1 MQNIKEL
8 HSTYYQTP
16 FYHYNNNLFH
26 SPQNNTINTFSNIN
40 FMNIFA
46 PRTSSP
52 PHHKRNIINLSYNTH
67 LRNSSNSNI
76 FFFKLKENNTLNN
89 SMHIDTNIHLRNN
102 NSQFKPTFPFNV
114 SKNDNINKSIQNIS
128 NYVKSESSIFKNR
141 KIIINNANLNNH
153 KYGISYHINHSRNK
167 SLDLIRNDLSKNI
180 HFRNL
185 NAHSHK
191 NSLNTPN
198 NIKLK
203 KFLHLNDNN
212 FSNNIT
218 IQNYNN
224 YNQNKSSIPILQ
236 YKINNIKVIKDKI
249 YQNNNNSSNDIDITK
264 NQNHKNNIHIPILKI
279 NNQSYKKNCLEI
291 KSFEN
296 SPNTDRIVNNY
307 NLLNEKKQNNNILIN
322 FPLKNKNIIINEKK
336 TIQEN
341 INIIP
346 IDKNKYFHFGE
357 SGIIKGD
364 TRKIINKESNP
375 SDNFNITEYQIIKQ
389 IGKGGFGKI
398 YCIKWIKNNGLYA
411 LKKYNLTKNQLN
423 YFQAKVEIVK
433 YLTKKIDYNNGFIK
447 IYGDKC
453 IQQKNPNEIHY
464 YIIMELGERDW
475 FKELKIREAYF
486 MNYSE
491 NELFDIITQL
501 VKTLSLMQKNNVTH
515 RDIKLQNVILCKGI
529 YKLCDFDES
538 EILNQNTEICQTIKG
553 SKLYMS
559 PKLYYALKR
568 NEENVMHNPYKSDVF
583 SLGMC
588 FLFAASFNRQLLCYI
603 REIKDM
609 NLISQIV
616 NKALNKRY
624 SHKIIN
630 LIVKMLQLD
639 EKLRFD
645 FLELEEYISKI

>member
-16 FYHYNNNLFH
+16 FYHFNNNLFH

-46 PRTSSP
+46 PSTSSP

-153 KYGISYHINHSRNK
+153 KHGIGYHINHSRNK

-279 NNQSYKKNCLEI
+279 NNQSHKKNCLEI

-307 NLLNEKKQNNNILIN
+307 NLLNEKKQNNDILIN

-568 NEENVMHNPYKSDVF
+568 NEEKVIHNPYKSDVF

-588 FLFAASFNRQLLCYI
+588 FLFAASFNRKLLCYI

-616 NKALNKRY
+616 NKALNNRY